1 MCSTKRSA
9 AIMDKYPL
17 GNNPAAGKRPK
28 GPRGDDWYQT
38 KPRGSKL
45 GNGNYIRRG

>member
-1 MCSTKRSA
+1 MCATTRSA
-9 AIMDKYPL
+9 AIMDKYQR
-17 GNNPAAGKRPK
+17 GDKPAAGKRPK

-45 GNGNYIRRG
+45 GNGNYIWRG